1 MTGQNII
8 ETLFPELSS
17 FGDSDFSRI
26 GSDRPTLM
34 IAMTARTGS
43 SHLCS
48 ALSSVLPIGMPTE
61 LFNARHSL
69 VWEAKRRNVTTY
81 ADLLADYIQESK
93 DILVFKTNWLDF
105 AYFKD
110 RVWNMFPN
118 LKIMYLNRLDI
129 EAQAVSLHKAVVSG
143 DWHDAPMIKRPPNL
157 SEEELNNRF
166 DLVSICHKI
175 FELEKEKR
183 SWEDYF
189 FAKQARPLRMNY
201 ENFQLELGRSVE
213 IIADYIGCPDIDSSS
228 VNSDFK
234 LISDKVNADW
244 LIKVRNYRNGNFY
257 KRYKDANI
265 TL

>member
-1 MTGQNII
+1 MTSQNTI

-48 ALSSVLPIGMPTE
+48 ALSSVLPIAMPTE
-61 LFNARHSL
+61 LFNARGSL
-69 VWEAKRRNVTTY
+69 VGEIKRRNVTTF

-93 DILVFKTNWLDF
+93 NIVVFKTNWIDF

-110 RVWNMFPN
+110 KVFYLFPN

-143 DWHDAPMIKRPPNL
+143 YWHDAPMIKISPRI
-157 SEEELNNRF
+157 SEEDLHNRF
-166 DLVSICHKI
+166 DLMSICKKLLA
-175 FELEKEKR
+175 LENEKR
-183 SWEDYF
+183 CWEDYF
-189 FAKQARPLRMNY
+189 FVKKTQPLRINY
-201 ENFQLELGRSVE
+201 ESLHLQLELAIE
-213 IIADYIGCPDIDSSS
+213 MICEYIGHPNANIAPAISS
-228 VNSDFK
+228 FK
-234 LISDKVNADW
+234 VISDKVNEDW
-244 LIKVRNYRNGNFY
+244 LLKVRNYRNGNFY
-257 KRYKDANI
+257 KRFKE
-265 TL
+265 TKVPL